1 MIQSGVV
8 RTKTTRQSHFSTSS
22 QSLATP
28 SNHPYWYL
36 YICAAT
42 AELSVKPFFQSCQL
56 TWSADL
62 TDPDG
67 FLVCVLSQ
75 LMRKKSAVL
84 KVYDS
89 VFTSQ
94 NHLGII
100 TMGDL
105 VKECSAAGS
114 YCGMC

>member
-8 RTKTTRQSHFSTSS
+8 RTKTVRQSHFSTSS

-36 YICAAT
+36 CICAAT

-67 FLVCVLSQ
+67 FLVCVLSK
-75 LMRKKSAVL
+75 LMQKKSAVL

-89 VFTSQ
+89 VFTSSG
-94 NHLGII
+94 NHFHR
-100 TMGDL
+100 
-105 VKECSAAGS
+105 
-114 YCGMC
+114 

>member
-56 TWSADL
+56 NWSADL

-89 VFTSQ
+89 VFTS
-94 NHLGII
+94 
-100 TMGDL
+100 
-105 VKECSAAGS
+105 
-114 YCGMC
+114 